1 MGTPYVREA
10 VEDWL
15 AYIGT
20 ERQLAAKTSEAYERD
35 FRQFLAFLASHLNRL
50 PDMQQLLALQA
61 RDVRAFLASR
71 RSEGVGSRSLARTLS
86 ALRMFYKFLERR
98 GYGKNDAIRAV
109 ALPKLPHSVPKPL
122 TAPKATALVDG
133 ADIVSPDQPEW
144 IIARD
149 TAVLALLYGS
159 GLRISEALSLKRKDA
174 PVEGPRHAARDGQ
187 GQQDT
192 RRAGAADRARGGRA
206 LSQAL
211 PDAPR
216 VRRSALRRRAWQAA
230 SPRIIQLKIARA
242 RAVLGLPETATPHA
256 LRHSFATH
264 LLGAGADLRAI
275 QELLGHA
282 SLSTTQGYTEV
293 DREHLL
299 KTYESAHPRA
309 IRGLRRLA
317 PTPYLTPVK
326 AGPAAPAIVSY
337 SLTFQ
342 HFFALADCSTDQS
355 VIILD

>member
-1 MGTPYVREA
+1 MADVAEEASHPRYMGSPYVREA

-35 FRQFLAFLASHLNRL
+35 VSQFLAFLAVHLNRL
-50 PDMQQLLALQA
+50 PDMPQLLALQA
-61 RDVRAFLASR
+61 RDVRAFLAAR
-71 RSEGVGSRSLARTLS
+71 RGEGVGSRSLSRTLS

-133 ADIVSPDQPEW
+133 ADIAAPDAPEW
-144 IIARD
+144 IVARD

-174 PVEGPRHAARDGQ
+174 PTKGRDMLRVTGKGSKTRVVPVLPIAREAVELYLALCPMGLGSEDPLFV
-187 GQQDT
+187 
-192 RRAGAADRARGGRA
+192 GAHGKQ
-206 LSQAL
+206 L
-211 PDAPR
+211 
-216 VRRSALRRRAWQAA
+216 
-230 SPRIIQLKIARA
+230 SPRIIQLRIAKA
-242 RAVLGLPETATPHA
+242 RAVLGLTETATPHA

-264 LLGAGADLRAI
+264 LLGAGADLRSI

-299 KTYESAHPRA
+299 KTYQSAHPR
-309 IRGLRRLA
+309 
-317 PTPYLTPVK
+317 T
-326 AGPAAPAIVSY
+326 
-337 SLTFQ
+337 
-342 HFFALADCSTDQS
+342 
-355 VIILD
+355 

>member
-35 FRQFLAFLASHLNRL
+35 LRQFLAFLASHLNRL

-71 RSEGVGSRSLARTLS
+71 RNEGVGSRSLARTLS

-144 IIARD
+144 IVARD

-174 PVEGPRHAARDGQ
+174 PVKGRDMLRVTGKGSKTRVVPVLPIAREAVELYLKLCPMRLGSD
-187 GQQDT
+187 DPLFV
-192 RRAGAADRARGGRA
+192 GAHGKQ
-206 LSQAL
+206 L
-211 PDAPR
+211 
-216 VRRSALRRRAWQAA
+216 
-230 SPRIIQLKIARA
+230 SPRIIQLKIAKA

-299 KTYESAHPRA
+299 KTYERAHPRA
-309 IRGLRRLA
+309 
-317 PTPYLTPVK
+317 
-326 AGPAAPAIVSY
+326 
-337 SLTFQ
+337 
-342 HFFALADCSTDQS
+342 
-355 VIILD
+355 